1 MIKIPD
7 MKEIMKKGIIIIQI
21 DIIKDRT
28 SFLKWAKL
36 VVLIDENIDKMK
48 EDNIEINIKDNKD
61 KVVDD

>member
-1 MIKIPD
+1 